1 MDVPN
6 FYLTVGREEEVIS
19 EQNRIDVAI
28 LGTQIRESHSGE
40 NYVLLSQDIN
50 SGQNTVP
57 SKNLSAPL
65 MLGGEIRPAVQ
76 KVSDLGEIYNLLNHS
91 LAEGTISNYK
101 SVIGKFAKF
110 LAEMNRDIASFSRND
125 LEMFLGYAGDQNFS
139 YSFWCNIRPA
149 LSWLEKIL
157 DRIDTVFYG
166 RVLLLI
172 QGGQRFSALQKP
184 PIKKP
189 EIIDSAVIRVLIDKF
204 VFPFLH
210 DIYLINGELF
220 RSVFKEIIKF
230 KTFCRFDCYS
240 KLQAFHFTD
249 RGSHITIYFPGAKND
264 QHHNGNIA
272 VLDSTDTDYCS
283 VRLTRLYFKRFG
295 LHFSNSGIVDKNFI
309 NFRIRNRDVTRIVDG
324 SEVTSTVQVADGR
337 TSLCRSNSTAGSQ
350 KMLEKAGFTFKY
362 SEKSS
367 KGGGVSSGFDNGMTK
382 EEIQINGRWHTD
394 SVSLWYKQNSES
406 YKSNLAAKIVL

>member
-50 SGQNTVP
+50 SGQSTVP

-101 SVIGKFAKF
+101 SVIGKFPKF

-125 LEMFLGYAGDQNFS
+125 LEMFLGFAGDQNFS
-139 YSFWCNIRPA
+139 YSFWCNIKPA

-189 EIIDSAVIRVLIDKF
+189 EIIDSAIIRVLIDKF

-283 VRLTRLYFKRFG
+283 VRLNRLYFKRFDYT
-295 LHFSNSGIVDKNFI
+295 SV
-309 NFRIRNRDVTRIVDG
+309 IRELRTKILSIFV
-324 SEVTSTVQVADGR
+324 SEIETLQ
-337 TSLCRSNSTAGSQ
+337 
-350 KMLEKAGFTFKY
+350 E
-362 SEKSS
+362 
-367 KGGGVSSGFDNGMTK
+367 
-382 EEIQINGRWHTD
+382 
-394 SVSLWYKQNSES
+394 
-406 YKSNLAAKIVL
+406 